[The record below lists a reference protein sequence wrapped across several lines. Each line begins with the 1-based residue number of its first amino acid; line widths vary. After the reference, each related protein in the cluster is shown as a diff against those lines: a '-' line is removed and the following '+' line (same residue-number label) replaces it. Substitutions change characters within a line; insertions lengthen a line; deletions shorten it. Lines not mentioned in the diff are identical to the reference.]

1 MTFDRPLRVVVA
13 PDSFKGS
20 LPAIRVAEC
29 IEEGWST
36 VRPDDRIESIPQA
49 DGGEGTVAA
58 VARHYPRARLHRV
71 PGITGPDG
79 RPVFGE
85 WLLLPDD
92 TAVIELAQM
101 SGLPL
106 MGGELDPGGATT
118 YGLGQVISAALDAGA
133 KRIVV
138 GLGGSASTDGGA
150 GMLSALGAVLTDS
163 TGCRL
168 PFGGLGLAVLEKVD
182 MHEMR
187 PLPAR
192 GVEVL
197 TDTTAPLFGPTGAA
211 SVFGPQKG
219 ASPAMVASLD
229 AALARFADRVG
240 RIDPSVPGTG
250 AAGGTGFG
258 LLAWGASLVSG
269 AEAVA
274 DLTGLSE
281 AITRVEVVITG
292 EGRYDD
298 TSSAGK
304 LVGSMLNRCRKHD
317 VRSVV
322 IAGQLCASPPEIA
335 VSLTDMA
342 GSVQAA
348 LSDPEYWISIAASVA
363 AQRFQD
369 QFSSETQLDM

>member
-1 MTFDRPLRVVVA
+1 
-13 PDSFKGS
+13 
-20 LPAIRVAEC
+20 
-29 IEEGWST
+29 
-36 VRPDDRIESIPQA
+36 
-49 DGGEGTVAA
+49 
-58 VARHYPRARLHRV
+58 
-71 PGITGPDG
+71 
-79 RPVFGE
+79 
-85 WLLLPDD
+85 
-92 TAVIELAQM
+92 
-101 SGLPL
+101 
-106 MGGELDPGGATT
+106 
-118 YGLGQVISAALDAGA
+118 
-133 KRIVV
+133 
-138 GLGGSASTDGGA
+138 
-150 GMLSALGAVLTDS
+150 MLSALGAVLTDS

-168 PFGGLGLAVLEKVD
+168 SFGGLGLAVIEKVD
-182 MHEMR
+182 MREMR
-187 PLPAR
+187 PLPAH

-197 TDTTAPLFGPTGAA
+197 TDTTATLFGPTGAA

-281 AITRVEVVITG
+281 AITRMDVVITG
-292 EGRYDD
+292 EGRYDE

-322 IAGQLCASPPEIA
+322 IAGQL
-335 VSLTDMA
+335 
-342 GSVQAA
+342 
-348 LSDPEYWISIAASVA
+348 
-363 AQRFQD
+363 
-369 QFSSETQLDM
+369 